1 MNTPKYKNREDA
13 IHETWLSKFPR
24 KIADFAFIRARIQ
37 QDEPNVVWLKGVND
51 EEYPPQKKSFR
62 LLNYFH
68 KNLNYDWF
76 VRMDWVFN
84 SIYMPWNSWRQNWL
98 KLLYTLCKDDDSYL
112 NVEKLTMFLKT
123 LDPNEPMMIGS
134 AGYGR
139 DNEDFVELG
148 MSYCM
153 GGTGVIFSRRL
164 IFDLQPFLSICI
176 KNLYTEHEDMLWI
189 ELTDLIPLSDSC
201 RNQSKQTIATFLSM

>member
-1 MNTPKYKNREDA
+1 
-13 IHETWLSKFPR
+13 
-24 KIADFAFIRARIQ
+24 
-37 QDEPNVVWLKGVND
+37 
-51 EEYPPQKKSFR
+51 
-62 LLNYFH
+62 
-68 KNLNYDWF
+68 
-76 VRMDWVFN
+76 MDWVLN
-84 SIYMPWNSWRQNWL
+84 SNHIPWNSRRENWL
-98 KLLYTLCKDDDSYL
+98 NLLYTLGKDDDSYL
-112 NVEKLTMFLKT
+112 NVEKLTVFLKT

-189 ELTDLIPLSDSC
+189 EQTDKLV
-201 RNQSKQTIATFLSM
+201 

>member
-1 MNTPKYKNREDA
+1 MN
-13 IHETWLSKFPR
+13 
-24 KIADFAFIRARIQ
+24 
-37 QDEPNVVWLKGVND
+37 
-51 EEYPPQKKSFR
+51 
-62 LLNYFH
+62 
-68 KNLNYDWF
+68 
-76 VRMDWVFN
+76 
-84 SIYMPWNSWRQNWL
+84 
-98 KLLYTLCKDDDSYL
+98 LLYTLGKDDDSYL
-112 NVEKLTMFLKT
+112 NVEKLTVFLKT

-176 KNLYTEHEDMLWI
+176 KNLYTEHEDMLSI
-189 ELTDLIPLSDSC
+189 EQTDKLV
-201 RNQSKQTIATFLSM
+201 

>member
-1 MNTPKYKNREDA
+1 MGFTHNLCCRNYIFFKITKVGSLYKRRKLFFLAILNTPKYKNREDA

-84 SIYMPWNSWRQNWL
+84 SIYMP
-98 KLLYTLCKDDDSYL
+98 
-112 NVEKLTMFLKT
+112 
-123 LDPNEPMMIGS
+123 
-134 AGYGR
+134 
-139 DNEDFVELG
+139 
-148 MSYCM
+148 
-153 GGTGVIFSRRL
+153 
-164 IFDLQPFLSICI
+164 
-176 KNLYTEHEDMLWI
+176 
-189 ELTDLIPLSDSC
+189 
-201 RNQSKQTIATFLSM
+201 